1 MSINGQLAVT
11 ALGCQGSHAP
21 PFQELGKLNEL
32 TVLVLS
38 QEWNVDLPVQS
49 IVVLYDSGSNIN
61 SGTGKCLFD
70 SVSTDHQCCDDNG
83 LNHRKSQ
90 KN

>member
-61 SGTGKCLFD
+61 SVTGKWAICLTAFHW
-70 SVSTDHQCCDDNG
+70 SPMKVQPVE
-83 LNHRKSQ
+83 
-90 KN
+90 